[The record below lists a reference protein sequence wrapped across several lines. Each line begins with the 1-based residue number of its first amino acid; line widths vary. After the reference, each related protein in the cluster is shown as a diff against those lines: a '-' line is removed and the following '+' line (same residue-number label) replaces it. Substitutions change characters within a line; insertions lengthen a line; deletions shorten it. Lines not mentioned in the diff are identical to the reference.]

1 MVASNS
7 LLLVALTAATAFA
20 SQPTPGSQ
28 IQTQYFHY
36 QPAIESHEGKIQ
48 QRDPGRLSD
57 SLSDS
62 DLSNLRSNYCDG
74 CSVPQFEQAN
84 RNNQKRELRYPLR
97 MGDRP
102 IVEARQYGFDDA
114 NQFHNQKRHVPYLME
129 KHEPSEELVQP
140 QDGAENSDK
149 EKRVVMLPSGLPGYE
164 RQSKHIEEATKEGL
178 TIAKRMVMLL
188 PGSPGYERQS
198 KHIEEET
205 KEGLTIAKRVVMLPP
220 GSPGYERQSKYIEE
234 ATKEGLAI
242 AKREPS
248 PEPEDFN
255 KREDASESI
264 TKPSW
269 TGNVPLGNNPLP
281 QNLPS
286 EQKQGNEKRE
296 LKRKLDNHILQCS
309 GVRGVCDGNGPFR
322 SILEDINKN
331 H

>member
-1 MVASNS
+1 MKAQFSKETLDVSRVVSRICVLTIVMVVAPYSSSKRTPITKRGNS
-7 LLLVALTAATAFA
+7 GIL
-20 SQPTPGSQ
+20 
-28 IQTQYFHY
+28 
-36 QPAIESHEGKIQ
+36 
-48 QRDPGRLSD
+48 
-57 SLSDS
+57 
-62 DLSNLRSNYCDG
+62 
-74 CSVPQFEQAN
+74 
-84 RNNQKRELRYPLR
+84 
-97 MGDRP
+97 
-102 IVEARQYGFDDA
+102 

-149 EKRVVMLPSGLPGYE
+149 EKRVVMLPPGSSGYE
-164 RQSKHIEEATKEGL
+164 RQSKSIEEATKEGL
-178 TIAKRMVMLL
+178 A
-188 PGSPGYERQS
+188 
-198 KHIEEET
+198 
-205 KEGLTIAKRVVMLPP
+205 IAKRVVMLPP
-220 GSPGYERQSKYIEE
+220 GSPGYERQSKFIEE

-296 LKRKLDNHILQCS
+296 LKGKLDDHRIQCS
-309 GVRGVCDGNGPFR
+309 GILGVCDDDGLSW

>member
-20 SQPTPGSQ
+20 SQPTPWSQ

-48 QRDPGRLSD
+48 QRDPGRLSG

-62 DLSNLRSNYCDG
+62 DLSNLRSDYCDG
-74 CSVPQFEQAN
+74 CSAPQFEQAN
-84 RNNQKRELRYPLR
+84 PNNQKRELRYPLR

-178 TIAKRMVMLL
+178 TIAKR
-188 PGSPGYERQS
+188 
-198 KHIEEET
+198 
-205 KEGLTIAKRVVMLPP
+205 VVMLPP
-220 GSPGYERQSKYIEE
+220 GSPGYERQSKLIEE

-296 LKRKLDNHILQCS
+296 LKGKLDNHRVQCS
-309 GVRGVCDGNGPFR
+309 GILEVCDDYGPSW
-322 SILEDINKN
+322 SILEDISKN

>member
-48 QRDPGRLSD
+48 QRDPGRLSG
-57 SLSDS
+57 SLLDS

-74 CSVPQFEQAN
+74 CSAPQFEQAN
-84 RNNQKRELRYPLR
+84 PNNQKRELRYPLR

-149 EKRVVMLPSGLPGYE
+149 EKRVVMLPPGSPDYE
-164 RQSKHIEEATKEGL
+164 RQSKF
-178 TIAKRMVMLL
+178 
-188 PGSPGYERQS
+188 
-198 KHIEEET
+198 
-205 KEGLTIAKRVVMLPP
+205 
-220 GSPGYERQSKYIEE
+220 IEE

-296 LKRKLDNHILQCS
+296 LKGKLDDHRVQCS
-309 GVRGVCDGNGPFR
+309 GILGVCDDYGPSW